1 MGKRPR
7 RAVRVKLPEIL
18 KPYLDADGE
27 QKDNARKKAWASAI
41 LIDRPDLRATIIAF
55 GHIPIRWNRPPG
67 TPPKDER
74 ILWQWAWE
82 GVTFSMTE
90 LAIAAGLDERTA
102 DMAIE
107 TLKGSRLIFPDGQ
120 VSMWAKVVLEAEVAK
135 LA

>member
-7 RAVRVKLPEIL
+7 RSVKLADLL

-27 QKDNARKKAWASAI
+27 EKDNARKKAWASAI
-41 LIDRPDLRATIIAF
+41 LIDRPDLRSTIVAF
-55 GHIPIRWNRPPG
+55 GHIPISWKRPPG
-67 TPPKDER
+67 TPPTRDDR
-74 ILWQWAWE
+74 LLWEWAWD
-82 GVTFSMTE
+82 GVTFSMTD

-102 DMAIE
+102 DLAIE
-107 TLKGSRLIFPDGQ
+107 SLKGSRLIFPDGR